1 MFRVL
6 FGVFKWFFRWL
17 CLAALLC
24 VAVAVV
30 RTGVGPLR
38 NPEVWEH
45 LLSSRM
51 LWVGAAGWGV
61 RFALTRWRKQDP
73 FEFLDTL
80 EHELTHAL
88 TGYLTLAPPTSLTV
102 TLREGGE
109 VELPRANPL
118 AALSP
123 YFLPLF
129 AGLIALLTLV
139 LEPKF
144 LLYGQFAVAFLLGG
158 FVYRFFREFHLGQ
171 SDFSHYG
178 ILFSIGFIAAL
189 LPLSIAG
196 VLEAARLGHLPWRQ
210 AIGPLFMEQGRWLYQ
225 AAAGAFHTLRAH
237 L

>member
-6 FGVFKWFFRWL
+6 FGIFKWVFRWL

-24 VAVAVV
+24 LTLAVL
-30 RTGVGPLR
+30 RTSLSPLR
-38 NPEVWEH
+38 DSDIWER
-45 LLSSRM
+45 LFSSR
-51 LWVGAAGWGV
+51 LVWIGIAGWGV

-88 TGYLTLAPPTSLTV
+88 IGYLTFAPPISLTV

-129 AGLIALLTLV
+129 AALTALLTLV

-144 LLYGQFAVAFLLGG
+144 LPYGQYAVAFLLGG
-158 FVYRFFREFHLGQ
+158 FVHRFCREFHLGQ
-171 SDFSHYG
+171 SDFNHYG
-178 ILFSIGFIAAL
+178 ILFSISFVAAMF
-189 LPLSIAG
+189 PLSITG
-196 VLEAARLGHLPWRQ
+196 VLEAARLGHLPWHDT
-210 AIGPLFMEQGRWLYQ
+210 IGPRFMEQGRWCGHAIL
-225 AAAGAFHTLRAH
+225 TLSRKF